1 MSTATDALHALHDAG
16 FPASQLAVGEA
27 VGFAESG
34 WNPHAV
40 AHESDGSTS
49 YGVWQINSSHGFPE
63 LANGAWEAVA
73 TNAVLAKRVYDS
85 QGWNAWSTHKPTD
98 PIGYA
103 RYTAA
108 LPPAIA
114 LVTAIYGA
122 EAGGASAAG
131 AGGSLGSSA
140 TGTVSDVG
148 SGVTSLIKEPL
159 ALLHWLEE
167 PVTWQRI
174 AKVAIGGVIMSAALI
189 ILARKPLVSVGKA
202 GVKAGKDAG
211 AAAALA

>member
-1 MSTATDALHALHDAG
+1 MTDAGNALRALHAAG
-16 FPASQLAVGEA
+16 FPNSELAVGEA
-27 VGFAESG
+27 IGFAESG
-34 WNPHAV
+34 WSPTAV

-63 LANGAWEAVA
+63 LANGSWSNVD

-108 LPPAIA
+108 MPAAIA
-114 LVTAIYGA
+114 LVASVY
-122 EAGGASAAG
+122 GASAAASASAG
-131 AGGSLGSSA
+131 AAGSLGNSA
-140 TGTVSDVG
+140 AGTVSDTTDG
-148 SGVTSLIKEPL
+148 IKDLIKEPL

-174 AKVAIGGVIMSAALI
+174 AKVVIGGVIMSAALI
-189 ILARKPLVSVGKA
+189 IIARKPLVSAGKA
-202 GVKAGKDAG
+202 GAKAASDAG